1 MKKFCL
7 VFILLLLSVQLY
19 AEKAKLKDEAER
31 KAQIIQELNLAG
43 RQTRLDLA
51 KGFIIPGA
59 ALVFS
64 AQFLPIGGI
73 LATFERN
80 DYRDKYSQSN
90 GSEAEKY
97 RKKAEKAD
105 KKANAYAAMTY
116 TCLGLGLAMVATG
129 VVFFSIKFKG
139 EQKVMKKYNLS
150 FGTSPTNGTLQL
162 ALNW

>member
-7 VFILLLLSVQLY
+7 LFILLLLSIQLS
-19 AEKAKLKDEAER
+19 AEEAKPKDETER

-43 RQTRLDLA
+43 RQTRLELA
-51 KGFIIPGA
+51 TGFIVPGA
-59 ALVFS
+59 ALVIS
-64 AQFLPIGGI
+64 APFFTIGSI
-73 LATFERN
+73 FASFDRD
-80 DYRDKYSQSN
+80 DYLREYSQSN
-90 GSEAEKY
+90 GREAEKY

-105 KKANAYAAMTY
+105 KKANAYVAMTY

-139 EQKVMKKYNLS
+139 EKEVMKKYNLS